1 MESLI
6 MRAKKLMIAVAIL
19 GCCALS
25 GCAKKSGAGQY
36 DGSGSAMS
44 SAGGDASG
52 QTYGT
57 GSGGDMSGS
66 NNVNGM
72 VQNRM
77 VAPSN
82 QTYYFDFDQNTV
94 LNSDMPYIKQQA
106 DYIATH
112 PNAKVRLEGNTD
124 DRGSREYNIGLGWRR
139 DQAVARVMQLEG
151 VKPSQIAMVSFGK
164 EKPAVDG
171 DNEQAWRLNRRVN
184 LVYEAK

>member
-1 MESLI
+1 MQI
-6 MRAKKLMIAVAIL
+6 KKLMITVAIL

-25 GCAKKSGAGQY
+25 SCSKKPGAGDGQN
-36 DGSGSAMS
+36 DGSGSAVS
-44 SAGGDASG
+44 GDSSG

-57 GSGGDMSGS
+57 GMGGDMSGTGSS
-66 NNVNGM
+66 NNTDGM

-82 QTYYFDFDQNTV
+82 QTYYFDFDQNNV
-94 LNSDMPYIKQQA
+94 LAVDMPFIKQQA
-106 DYIATH
+106 DYVATH

-124 DRGSREYNIGLGWRR
+124 ARGSREYNIGLGWRR

-151 VKPSQIAMVSFGK
+151 VKPSHIAMVSFGK

-171 DNEQAWRLNRRVN
+171 DSEQAWRLNRRVN
-184 LVYEAK
+184 LVYEVK